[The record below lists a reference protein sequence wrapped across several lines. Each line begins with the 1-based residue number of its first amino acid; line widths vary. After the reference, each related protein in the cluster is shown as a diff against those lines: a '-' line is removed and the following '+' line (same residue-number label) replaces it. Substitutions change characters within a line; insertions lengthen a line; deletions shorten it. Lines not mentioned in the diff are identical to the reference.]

1 MDTAG
6 ASRHRWGVV
15 LHQVDVADR
24 AVAEAGRRD
33 DEKTSLFFAL
43 VGRRIGRFGATR
55 VWMDRYLGLQDPT
68 RLDRQTVVLVDA
80 LANGVFGPEVRA
92 HCAQRIETW
101 VEELAGRAGFVDEQ
115 RRQWSEALHSKI
127 PGGDNAA
134 RYPHLARYSP
144 TWPDLN
150 IALNRAKL
158 HGVVHEYF
166 RLIFEGPVPPAP
178 NLAAAVDELLDK
190 LVGNFD
196 DEELPLR
203 REDELCALIIE
214 EEGDTDAAQ
223 SRCALTRVALD
234 EQVSFTQLLTN
245 AAMHPETSHASRATQ
260 RFAVALSRQWIK
272 DAHEDLSA
280 GFRAEVPLQVEISIE
295 GWTGQTRKGDN
306 EAELLASLG
315 SHLDELEATA
325 LAEARLKPHH
335 WLGMAIGA
343 VCVTYGA
350 IQGMFVLIVG
360 ACLLLWGGVVHLQ
373 MKKARKAVSD
383 KFAKLR
389 DESAKAV
396 KALLAEMVEWRRDYS
411 RRDASAPAVAELL
424 DGISAEQ
431 YVLTAHDSGRAVIA
445 TTAA

>member
-1 MDTAG
+1 MSDQVNTIRAADLSYIHRSLSSLEDDIQTVSQEVSAVGQEVYTARTELAELA
-6 ASRHRWGVV
+6 ASFARFVAADLQAKAFARAQTRQIRVRQEIEKRFGYYDEVRRHVSGILQAADVHIVRQETITAATESLMLSAPRYWLAPALVALANWLGD
-15 LHQVDVADR
+15 HKAVADR

-295 GWTGQTRKGDN
+295 GWTGQTRGC
-306 EAELLASLG
+306 
-315 SHLDELEATA
+315 
-325 LAEARLKPHH
+325 
-335 WLGMAIGA
+335 W
-343 VCVTYGA
+343 
-350 IQGMFVLIVG
+350 
-360 ACLLLWGGVVHLQ
+360 
-373 MKKARKAVSD
+373 
-383 KFAKLR
+383 
-389 DESAKAV
+389 
-396 KALLAEMVEWRRDYS
+396 
-411 RRDASAPAVAELL
+411 
-424 DGISAEQ
+424 
-431 YVLTAHDSGRAVIA
+431 
-445 TTAA
+445 